1 MECGRGA
8 AVVTPESLEARAAQ
22 LSGQA
27 ELAALLEGMRQ
38 RSARTVREMPP
49 VPQEKALLS
58 QDGGVCPED
67 GSRLVFDP
75 WAPEAHRCRRC
86 GKAFRGE
93 RHDRH
98 WARFQHLWLAE
109 QAAELAA
116 IGVLANDAAAAARSS
131 EILAAYSHY
140 ASLPNFDNVL
150 GPSHLFFSTYLES
163 IWVTNY
169 LGAAMLLREAGQL
182 DDEAMQVV
190 GAVADEAAA
199 VIGEFNE
206 GFSNRQTWHN
216 AALAAIG
223 VWFEDEELAQRA
235 VESETGLLAHLAH
248 GFAPDGTWH
257 EGENYHLFAL
267 QGALTATRWARS
279 AGVDPLGDPELAER
293 IAAALR
299 APIRTALPDL
309 TFPARKDSRYAV
321 SLAQPMY
328 LELWERGLG
337 LASESGGDVTD
348 IGAWLRSLY
357 EAPAPEAQEFDSWL
371 YEAGREPPGRRSRT
385 DLSWNALLE
394 MVPELPQRNTGVEPV
409 STLLPSQGLAVL
421 RHGDRYVS
429 LECGEWVGGHGHP
442 DRLNLALHADGV
454 HWLPDFGT
462 GSYVSPD
469 LFWYRSTLAHNA
481 PLLDGGSQP
490 GGDAECTAFEA
501 DGEWSWVRG
510 TWGLVTRTVVSGPD
524 YVLDV
529 VELNAASERLLE
541 LPWHLDGATVL
552 TQGRWE
558 PDAITS
564 PFVTRVERFVP
575 AAESPVVVRAER
587 DGRAL
592 SIHFATGADLLRGEC
607 PSAPGGRDRRT
618 FLLERVRA
626 SGAQLVAVIAFRD
639 DAVRTVRVS
648 GTSIDVETD
657 GDTDLHAATSE
668 GWGVRNASVQI
679 RLGGART
686 PEPDFEPLVTRVR
699 TLREHATVPF
709 AVQTPS
715 LDGTDEGFAHGASIH
730 LDHDDQYR
738 RSEDP
743 YAGPE
748 AFSAFG
754 RLLWD
759 DDALYLAV
767 DVVKPE
773 LLFRPADAAPLRFD
787 NEADDTHS
795 DGVQVYLRGADGEA
809 WGALVVP
816 QADGGV
822 RVRPVPETIAAVDDV
837 RGAWTETESGYRLTL
852 AVAPAFWPD
861 VAAARTVD
869 FDLLVNEM
877 RTGRERRAGQLVW
890 SGGGG
895 WIWLRGDR
903 QSPERFGVLEL
914 A

>member
-1 MECGRGA
+1 M
-8 AVVTPESLEARAAQ
+8 VTSESLEARAAQ
-22 LSGQA
+22 LAGSA
-27 ELAALLEGMRQ
+27 DLAALLAGMR
-38 RSARTVREMPP
+38 RRAERTVAEMPAIP
-49 VPQEKALLS
+49 RVKALLS

-67 GSRLVFDP
+67 GAALVFDP
-75 WAPEAHRCRRC
+75 WAPEAHRCPRC
-86 GKAFRGE
+86 GNVFRGE
-93 RHDRH
+93 RHQRH

-109 QAAELAA
+109 QAAELAT
-116 IGVLANDAAAAARSS
+116 IGVLADDDAAAARSS
-131 EILAAYSHY
+131 EILAGYSHY
-140 ASLPNFDNVL
+140 ASLPNLDNVL

-169 LGAAMLLREAGQL
+169 LGAAMLLREGGRL
-182 DDEAMQVV
+182 DDGAMDVV
-190 GAVADEAAA
+190 AAVADEAAA

-267 QGALTATRWARS
+267 QGAFTALRWARS

-293 IAAALR
+293 VAAALR

-309 TFPARKDSRYAV
+309 TFPARKDSRFAI

-328 LELWERGLG
+328 IELWERGLG
-337 LASESGGDVTD
+337 ILSESGGDLGDV
-348 IGAWLRSLY
+348 GSWLRSLY
-357 EAPAPEAQEFDSWL
+357 DPPAAAAQEFDSWL
-371 YEAGREPPGRRSRT
+371 YEAGRPAPGQRSRS

-394 MVPELPQRNTGVEPV
+394 MVPVLPPGTGVEAA

-421 RHGDRYVS
+421 RRGDRYVS

-442 DRLNLALHADGV
+442 DRLNLALHAAGV

-462 GSYVSPD
+462 GSYVSRD

-481 PLLDGGSQP
+481 PILDGVSQVT
-490 GGDAECTAFEA
+490 GDAECTAFHV
-501 DGEWSWVRG
+501 DGDWSWVRG
-510 TWGLVTRTVVSGPD
+510 TWGPISRTVVAGPD
-524 YVLDV
+524 YVIDV
-529 VELNAASERLLE
+529 VELNAGSERMLE

-552 TQGRWE
+552 TQGHWE
-558 PDAITS
+558 PDSIES
-564 PFVTRVERFVP
+564 PFVTSVERFVP
-575 AAESPVVVRAER
+575 ATAGPIAVQAER
-587 DGRAL
+587 EGRAL
-592 SIHFATGADLLRGEC
+592 AVHFAPGADLLRGEC
-607 PSAPGGRDRRT
+607 PPVPGGRERRT
-618 FLLERVRA
+618 FVLQRIRA
-626 SGAQLVAVIAFRD
+626 SGAQLVAVIALRD
-639 DAVRTVRVS
+639 DAVRALRVT
-648 GTSIDVETD
+648 GTSVEVDTD
-657 GDTDLHAATSE
+657 GVTDLHAATSE
-668 GWGVRNASVQI
+668 GWGIRNASVQM

-686 PEPDFEPLVTRVR
+686 PPPEFEPLVTRVR

-709 AVQTPS
+709 AVQPPP
-715 LDGTDEGFAHGASIH
+715 LDGSGDGFAHGGSIH

-748 AFSAFG
+748 AFSVFAQ
-754 RLLWD
+754 LLWD
-759 DDALYLAV
+759 DEALYLV
-767 DVVKPE
+767 IEVVKPE
-773 LLFRPADAAPLRFD
+773 LIFRPADAAPLRFD

-795 DGVQVYLRGADGEA
+795 DGVQVYLRGAEGEA

-816 QADGGV
+816 EAAGGV
-822 RVRPVPETIAAVDDV
+822 RVRPVADTLARPDDV
-837 RGAWTETESGYRLTL
+837 RGAWSETESGYRLTL
-852 AVAPAFWPD
+852 AVSPAFW
-861 VAAARTVD
+861 VEACTSRTVG

-877 RTGRERRAGQLVW
+877 RSGRQRRAGQLVW

-895 WIWLRGDR
+895 WVWLRGDR
-903 QSPERFGVLEL
+903 QAPERFGVLEL